1 MIVDWGHLFCDRD
14 DFCRGFEPEWQRHLI
29 SAGVKRRARCS
40 ALSLSEVMT
49 LIIAF
54 HLAHYRNFKH
64 FYTDYIPAITASV
77 SATGQ
82 LLAFCGVDA

>member
-1 MIVDWGHLFCDRD
+1 MIVDWGHLFCDLD

-54 HLAHYRNFKH
+54 HLAHYRNCKH
-64 FYTDYIPAITASV
+64 FYTDYIARYHRQRFRDW
-77 SATGQ
+77 SATRV
-82 LLAFCGVDA
+82 LWS